1 MKNLNFFPK
10 LMLLAL
16 VLLTGI
22 KMSAYD
28 FYTGGIYYGIGSN
41 GVNVTVE
48 NKGSYNTYSGN
59 VTIPETVTYGGKTY
73 NVVGIGYQAFKNCTG
88 LKSVTLPKTAYLLL
102 NESFAGC
109 TALTSIIL
117 PSSITSIYN
126 NAFVGCTGLKK
137 IYVMRKTPASA
148 NTNNFDASTYST
160 ATLYVPEGSYDAYKA
175 TAPWSSF
182 TTIKKTNYDFEKN
195 GIYYRITGTKTVSVT
210 YRDTDYDNY
219 SGYVTI
225 PSSVTYDGT
234 TYSVTGIGS
243 LAFKGTNDGGHLTGV
258 TIPSTVTTIDS
269 FAFWL
274 QHNLTAVILPA
285 NLTNIGSYA
294 FCWCE
299 AITGITIPNSVTT
312 VGESAFSQCR
322 ALANVTVGR
331 GLTEIPKECFYNTA
345 LTSVTIPD
353 NITKIGNNAFESCL
367 SLSTVTLGNGLTSM
381 GTNVFNNCTAL
392 ATVYSRRLTPPTL
405 TSSTFTSAHYSS
417 VKVYVPNSALSTY
430 KAANYWKNF
439 TSLTSTNYDFIVDG
453 LYYRKTGSNTVEV
466 TYKDENY
473 NSYSGGIII
482 PRTITVGGTTYS
494 VTAVGNSAFR
504 NCSNLSDV
512 TLNSNI
518 KTIGTFAFRSCT
530 KMTNVFSIPSGL
542 TTIDSYAFN
551 LCSSLKS
558 FTIPNNVT
566 TIGTAAFSG
575 CTALETIV
583 IPDKVTSMGNNAFQG
598 CKALKNLTIGKGL
611 TELSYQMFDGCT
623 ALTKVV
629 VPDNITKIKTFAFY
643 NCTALADVTLGSG
656 LTSLD
661 SSPFKGCTAIT
672 KVTCTATTPPTME
685 NSGCFDTSTYSSATL
700 YVPGNSLNAYKSAD
714 WWRMFSTINTLPFDF
729 CVDGIYYKKT
739 SGNTVDVTY
748 KELLY
753 ATYTGNVNIP
763 SSIKVGSV
771 TYKVMGIGDY
781 AFYMCSGLTKVTL
794 PTSILRIGG
803 CAFEKCTGLTS
814 ITIPNSVT
822 RLEID
827 AFASCT
833 GLTSIDIPSS
843 VTYIGGL
850 AFYKCTSLA
859 SATIGSGVTTIDA
872 QAFAGCSA
880 LRTVTSMATTP
891 PAMQNK
897 NVFDTN
903 TYNTATLNVPQRSLN
918 AYKSADWWRMF
929 STIVGENIGGDPND
943 VNGDGEV
950 SIGDVNALINAIL
963 SGDKDSKYDV
973 NGDGEVGISD
983 VNTLIDAILNS

>member
-1 MKNLNFFPK
+1 MKNLTHF
-10 LMLLAL
+10 LRLALLAI
-16 VLLTGI
+16 LLTSGLT
-22 KMSAYD
+22 MSAYD

-41 GVNVTVE
+41 GVTVE
-48 NKGSYNTYSGN
+48 NKGSFNTYSGN
-59 VTIPETVTYGGKTY
+59 VTIPETVTYSGKTY

-88 LKSVTLPKTAYLLL
+88 LTGVTLPKTAYLLL

-109 TALTSIIL
+109 TSLTSIVL
-117 PSSITSIYN
+117 PSAMSSIYN
-126 NAFVGCTGLKK
+126 NAFVGCTALKK
-137 IYVMRKTPASA
+137 IYVMRKTPATA

-160 ATLYVPEGSYDAYKA
+160 ATLYVPEDSYDAYKS

-182 TTIKKTNYDFEKN
+182 TTIKKTNYDFQVNNVFYK
-195 GIYYRITGTKTVSVT
+195 ITGTNTVSVT

-219 SGYVTI
+219 SGSVSI
-225 PSSVTYDGT
+225 PSSVAYDGK
-234 TYSVTGIGS
+234 TYTVTAIG
-243 LAFKGTNDGGHLTGV
+243 AFAFRGTNDGGHLTSV
-258 TIPSTVTTIDS
+258 TIPSTVKTIEHH
-269 FAFWL
+269 AFWL
-274 QHNLTAVILPA
+274 QMNLGNVSIPSSVT
-285 NLTNIGSYA
+285 TIGDYA
-294 FCWCE
+294 FCWCSNM
-299 AITGITIPNSVTT
+299 TSVTIPNSVT
-312 VGESAFSQCR
+312 
-322 ALANVTVGR
+322 
-331 GLTEIPKECFYNTA
+331 
-345 LTSVTIPD
+345 
-353 NITKIGNNAFESCL
+353 
-367 SLSTVTLGNGLTSM
+367 SL
-381 GTNVFNNCTAL
+381 GTNVFSQCKKLASVTIGTGITKIQDYCFYGCEKLTTVTIPNNVTSIAYRAFQDCKTLSSVTLGTGVNSMGNQVFNGCSAL
-392 ATVYSRRLTPPTL
+392 ASVTSLAVTPPTI
-405 TSSTFTSAHYSS
+405 TSNTFDTSHYSN
-417 VKVYVPNSALSTY
+417 VTLMVPNSSKSAYQS
-430 KAANYWKNF
+430 ANYWKNF
-439 TSLTSTNYDFIVDG
+439 TTITAQAYDFMVDG
-453 LYYRKTGSNTVEV
+453 LYYRKTSSNTVEV

-530 KMTNVFSIPSGL
+530 KMTNVFSIPSTL

-598 CKALKNLTIGKGL
+598 CKALKNITIGKGL